1 MNFSD
6 ENTTKKINRINIES
20 KDYFLKDFNKKLD
33 YISNNSTIILD
44 NNNKIDKH
52 KNNENQQ
59 NKGTLTINPIDEIF
73 TIKNNKINNE
83 NNEILNKQNEKGK
96 KRLKLFKLFDD
107 DSLSYFFSFNSPN
120 KNESV
125 KLNNIIYKDCF
136 NDKKVENNSI
146 FYLVKNYND
155 IAENG
160 KNQSLN
166 LEEIKQMKKN
176 EIYLNFG
183 EDPLDVFFKIKNSK
197 NREKKNNLQFFANY
211 LSSLNKFNIQDPNI
225 ILKDN
230 RLIYVNEKDEI
241 SLSGNDLINNNNI
254 SPNNNLFFE
263 PNRIKENLNS
273 SNNLKVPVLADI
285 SIKNLIQK
293 KEEELKKPVLNE
305 KYEFLKNSKC
315 ASNIIVNNIIKN
327 DICNKYNVNIN
338 EKNKINELL
347 KEYKFEFKHKKM
359 LFNRGKI
366 IKKDL

>member
-6 ENTTKKINRINIES
+6 ENTTKKINRINNES

-33 YISNNSTIILD
+33 YITNNSTIILD
-44 NNNKIDKH
+44 NNNKIDKNN
-52 KNNENQQ
+52 NNENKQ
-59 NKGTLTINPIDEIF
+59 NKDTLTINPIDEIF

-83 NNEILNKQNEKGK
+83 NYEILNKQNEKGI
-96 KRLKLFKLFDD
+96 KRLKLYKLYDD

-120 KNESV
+120 KNESIN
-125 KLNNIIYKDCF
+125 LNNIIYKEGF
-136 NDKKVENNSI
+136 NDKELEKDSI
-146 FYLVKNYND
+146 FYLVNNYND
-155 IAENG
+155 ITEKG

-183 EDPLDVFFKIKNSK
+183 EDPLDVLFKIKNSK
-197 NREKKNNLQFFANY
+197 NKEKKNNLQFFANY

-225 ILKDN
+225 ILKEN
-230 RLIYVNEKDEI
+230 RLIYINQKDEI
-241 SLSGNDLINNNNI
+241 NMSGNDLNNNNI

-263 PNRIKENLNS
+263 PNPIKENSNTF
-273 SNNLKVPVLADI
+273 NNLKVPVLADI
-285 SIKNLIQK
+285 SIKNLMQK
-293 KEEELKKPVLNE
+293 NKEEFKKPVINE
-305 KYEFLKNSKC
+305 KYEFLKNNKC
-315 ASNIIVNNIIKN
+315 TNNIIVKNIIKN
-327 DICNKYNVNIN
+327 DICNKYKVNIN

-366 IKKDL
+366 IKNDS